1 MSQVQQISN
10 TNRIISVLKT
20 TLSVARNH
28 KKKTIL
34 LVVILS
40 LYSLWKLKHKIP
52 YQKIISKI
60 MGKIMQAMDN
70 QMRHSQFKEQ
80 CNINLT
86 LKIQDFDKAN
96 HLIEMQT
103 KYSKLFKLE
112 AYRNELRQKAK
123 TLSSERKI
131 ELWQNIVDEVLVF
144 VFFFIVTTRQT
155 VTLNMIQKTLVA
167 KYKDDFNKIIGVSQ
181 NSAQEFNL
189 FDQILSE
196 YCQTMIDHSIG
207 DTLKFLQQNLKSD
220 IQATNI
226 LTFFELQKKLMEIFQ
241 NTVFSKKVLKQE
253 YKSRFH
259 LTNSMDRN
267 VEKVFL
273 SPQDPTYQKPSII
286 TRSVGLIK
294 DLGAYI
300 LPNMLPEEQQLN
312 PTKNRYEILSIL
324 FNTQQQESIAEMNS
338 NKIIS
343 NLFKQYVKN
352 NKTDAKNLDDEEFE
366 EIPDDLESSNQQ
378 QQQQQQQY
386 SLKNSINDNKVID
399 LRALN
404 KSNLKATIRQ
414 QNNDDISNQN
424 IEQAKVFCFLVFK
437 ELRDILDSS
446 SLNNYFYFSSN
457 FELRKF
463 LNRLL
468 LTLQKK
474 NELNKAQTFGLVS
487 KFLDKIIVEEFLNQ
501 ESDANNEGFYQVRM
515 KKCFILSK
523 NAKNSP
529 NKQNQNNSDEA
540 SHSTD
545 ALSNPNKSEQDLV
558 SSGENQL
565 INSSVDNLHGVTDPL
580 EYLINLNILQEI
592 EQFYLVEDS
601 LQEFIKRIMYEREK
615 TTVEIISHQKNSDQ
629 NQHQGGEGD
638 ISGLLSLL
646 GGGNPGLGGG
656 ATADFMTLLQKI

>member
-1 MSQVQQISN
+1 MSQMQQVSN
-10 TNRIISVLKT
+10 TNRIISILNVLKT

-70 QMRHSQFKEQ
+70 QMKHSQFKEQ

-86 LKIQDFDKAN
+86 LKIKDFDKAN
-96 HLIEMQT
+96 HLAEMQT

-112 AYRNELRQKAK
+112 AYRNELRQKVK
-123 TLSSERKI
+123 QLSSERKT
-131 ELWQNIVDEVLVF
+131 ELWKNIVDEVIVF
-144 VFFFIVTTRQT
+144 VFFFIITTRQT

-167 KYKDDFNKIIGVSQ
+167 KYKDDFNKIIGINQ

-196 YCQTMIDHSIG
+196 YCQTMIDHSIS
-207 DTLKFLQQNLKSD
+207 DTLKFLQQNFKSD

-259 LTNSMDRN
+259 LTNSMDRP

-286 TRSVGLIK
+286 ARSVGLIK
-294 DLGAYI
+294 ELGTFV

-343 NLFKQYVKN
+343 NLFKQYVKS
-352 NKTDAKNLDDEEFE
+352 NKSDAKNIEDEEFQ
-366 EIPDDLESSNQQ
+366 EIPDDLESSNH
-378 QQQQQQQY
+378 QQY
-386 SLKNSINDNKVID
+386 SLKNNKSKVID

-404 KSNLKATIRQ
+404 KSNIKAVIKQ
-414 QNNDDISNQN
+414 SNNDDISNQN

-437 ELRDILDSS
+437 ELRDILESS

-468 LTLQKK
+468 LSLQKK
-474 NELNKAQTFGLVS
+474 NELNKAQSFGLIS
-487 KFLDKIIVEEFLNQ
+487 KFFDKIIVEEFLNQ
-501 ESDANNEGFYQVRM
+501 ESDSNNEGFYQVRM
-515 KKCFILSK
+515 KKCFALSK
-523 NAKNSP
+523 NAKNSG

-545 ALSNPNKSEQDLV
+545 VLSNPNKSEQDLV
-558 SSGENQL
+558 SSGENQQ
-565 INSSVDNLHGVTDPL
+565 INSSVDNLLGVTDPI
-580 EYLINLNILQEI
+580 EFLINLNILQEI

-601 LQEFIKRIMYEREK
+601 LQELVKRILYEREQA
-615 TTVEIISHQKNSDQ
+615 TVEIISNKNNSDL
-629 NQHQGGEGD
+629 NQGQGGEGD

-646 GGGNPGLGGG
+646 GGGNPGLVGG
-656 ATADFMTLLQKI
+656 AAADFMTLLQKI

>member
-1 MSQVQQISN
+1 MSQVQQVSN

-20 TLSVARNH
+20 TLSLAKNH

-52 YQKIISKI
+52 YQKIISKV
-60 MGKIMQAMDN
+60 MQKIMQAMDS
-70 QMRHSQFKEQ
+70 QMKHSQFLEQ
-80 CNINLT
+80 SNIKLT

-96 HLIEMQT
+96 HIAEMQT

-112 AYRNELRQKAK
+112 AYRNELRLKVKQ
-123 TLSSERKI
+123 LSSERKT
-131 ELWQNIVDEVLVF
+131 ELWQNIVDEVIVF
-144 VFFFIVTTRQT
+144 VFFFIITTRQT

-167 KYKDDFNKIIGVSQ
+167 KYKDDFNKIIGINQ

-196 YCQTMIDHSIG
+196 YCQTMIDHSIS

-226 LTFFELQKKLMEIFQ
+226 LTFFELQKKLTEIFQ
-241 NTVFSKKVLKQE
+241 NTVFSKKVQKQE
-253 YKSRFH
+253 YKARFH
-259 LTNSMDRN
+259 LTNSMDRP

-273 SPQDPTYQKPSII
+273 SPHDPTYQKPSII
-286 TRSVGLIK
+286 ARSIGLIK
-294 DLGAYI
+294 DLGSFV

-312 PTKNRYEILSIL
+312 ATKNRYEILSIL

-352 NKTDAKNLDDEEFE
+352 NKSDAKKDLEDEEFE
-366 EIPDDLESSNQQ
+366 EIPDDIESSN
-378 QQQQQQQY
+378 QQQY
-386 SLKNSINDNKVID
+386 SLKNSNNDSKVID

-404 KSNLKATIRQ
+404 KSNLNAAIKQ
-414 QNNDDISNQN
+414 SNSNSDGISNQN

-437 ELRDILDSS
+437 ELRDILESS

-468 LTLQKK
+468 LSLQKK
-474 NELNKAQTFGLVS
+474 NELNKAQSFGMIS
-487 KFLDKIIVEEFLNQ
+487 KLFDKIIVEEFLNQ
-501 ESDANNEGFYQVRM
+501 ESDANNEGFYHVRM
-515 KKCFILSK
+515 KRCFVLSK
-523 NAKNSP
+523 NAKSSA

-545 ALSNPNKSEQDLV
+545 ALSNPNRSEQDLI
-558 SSGENQL
+558 SSGENQI
-565 INSSVDNLHGVTDPL
+565 INSSVDNLPRVTDPQ
-580 EYLINLNILQEI
+580 ENLINLNILQEI
-592 EQFYLVEDS
+592 EQFHLVEDS
-601 LQEFIKRIMYEREK
+601 LQEFIKRIFYERER
-615 TTVEIISHQKNSDQ
+615 TTVEIINHKNNNDP
-629 NQHQGGEGD
+629 NQSQAGEGD
-638 ISGLLSLL
+638 INGLLSLL
-646 GGGNPGLGGG
+646 GGGNAGGSG
-656 ATADFMTLLQKI
+656 ITDFMTLLQKI